1 MSRMDVFGDRVCVVT
16 SLLIVGWVIYTAVF

>member
-16 SLLIVGWVIYTAVF
+16 SLLIMGWFLYSSIF